1 MEVTRHADKRIR
13 KRVGLPKSAVQANAR
28 KALRYGIT
36 HAETTGGLRRY
47 LDYLWHQHETANNMR
62 IYCGN
67 VYIFCDETLVTVWPL
82 PEKFRKRASDL
93 KQRKEKDDGRE

>member
-1 MEVTRHADKRIR
+1 MEVTRHAHKRIR

-28 KALRYGIT
+28 KALQYGIT

-62 IYCGN
+62 VYCGS
-67 VYIFCDETLVTVWPL
+67 VYIFCDDTLVTVLTL
-82 PEKFRKRASDL
+82 PEKFRKRAEDL
-93 KQRKEKDDGRE
+93 KKRKEREDGGE